1 MHEESR
7 RDRTQSRDRNDRP
20 RPRPRLRRPA
30 RRAVIGCAAVG
41 VVVSLLLGTNDLS
54 FANPTPPPLPTL
66 GAPPPNPSDQ
76 QLSSAAQAK
85 QDLADR
91 VGALGGQIAQAQAE
105 LRSLVGQQELAE
117 QKVAL
122 AVSQLRDA
130 QQAASA
136 ARATVDH
143 AQHGVQVAQQKFVT
157 YLQASYMAGNADTG
171 AGTLLTAKDPSA
183 LLDATSLERFQ
194 EENNLDAIGN
204 LQRATIVK
212 SNADARA
219 RLAVINLTKKTAAA
233 KLAKQQA
240 DQAVAAEQ
248 AQAAALRQSL
258 QASRAQL
265 ADAQLQLAT
274 LNHERS
280 KFLAYK
286 AEQARIARIKA
297 RRAARRRRIR
307 AAHLAELRREAAIR
321 AARQRARE
329 QRERARERAL
339 HHRSNG
345 GGGGGGG
352 HTWRGGGGGGGG
364 GGHVARDM
372 GHWTPAEAATAVRR
386 VRSTLGTPYAW
397 AGGNS
402 YGPTYGVCDPSNGA
416 PYDCHVYGY
425 DCSGLVM
432 YGWGPYLSMAHYA
445 ATQYVAAGRF
455 HPSARQLRP
464 GDLVFWS
471 YNGTIGG
478 IHHVAMYIG
487 HGRIIEA
494 PYSGGYVQVA
504 SLWEYGSFFGA
515 TRPLT

>member
-1 MHEESR
+1 V
-7 RDRTQSRDRNDRP
+7 
-20 RPRPRLRRPA
+20 LR
-30 RRAVIGCAAVG
+30 RRAVIGCTAVG

-85 QDLADR
+85 QMLADQ

-122 AVSQLRDA
+122 AISQLRDA
-130 QQAASA
+130 QQAAAA
-136 ARATVDH
+136 ARATVTH
-143 AQHGVQVAQQKFVT
+143 AENGVHAAQQRFVT

-171 AGTLLTAKDPSA
+171 AGALLTAKDPSA

-194 EENNLDAIGN
+194 EENKLDAIGD

-219 RLAVINLTKKTAAA
+219 RLAVMDLTKKTAAA

-258 QASRAQL
+258 QASQAQL

-274 LNHERS
+274 LNHQRS
-280 KFLAYK
+280 SFLAYK

-297 RRAARRRRIR
+297 RRAERRRRIR

-321 AARQRARE
+321 AARQRAR
-329 QRERARERAL
+329 QRAERARERAL
-339 HHRSNG
+339 HQRSG
-345 GGGGGGG
+345 GGGNTGGGGGG
-352 HTWRGGGGGGGG
+352 HAWHGGGSNGGGHRGGGGG
-364 GGHVARDM
+364 VAPSLGR
-372 GHWTPAEAATAVRR
+372 WSAAEAATAVRR

-445 ATQYVAAGRF
+445 ATQYVAAGSF
-455 HPSARQLRP
+455 HPSASQLRP

-487 HGRIIEA
+487 HGQIIEA